1 MIFNKIVYFIF
12 ISNIYKNKMSEKIVD
27 NNWISLQSWLSIFKI
42 FIILGVVLFTIGQ
55 FAGIADTDLAAYI
68 WFTVGII
75 STWVITIRILSRNKG
90 ETVGVLSLLNNLS
103 QVLPTLGVLVPL
115 SILIYVLFKT
125 RPVLQS
131 NLDNLPQQFFWFNR
145 LSFFLI
151 VFQLFVLNKYYETA
165 ISDSSYKGMWVAAMI
180 LFSVITS
187 ASAIEL
193 YVIITSF
200 LTDG

>member
-1 MIFNKIVYFIF
+1 
-12 ISNIYKNKMSEKIVD
+12 MSEKIID

-42 FIILGVVLFTIGQ
+42 FIVLGVILFTIGQ
-55 FAGIADTDLAAYI
+55 FAGISDTDLAAYI
-68 WFTVGII
+68 WFTIGIV

-90 ETVGVLSLLNNLS
+90 EVVGVLSILNNIA
-103 QVLPTLGVLVPL
+103 QILPTLGVLVPL

-125 RPVLQS
+125 RPILQS
-131 NLDNLPQQFFWFNR
+131 NLDNLPEPFFWFNR

-151 VFQLFVLNKYYETA
+151 VFQLFVLNKYYESAMT
-165 ISDSSYKGMWVAAMI
+165 DSNYKGVWIAAMI

>member
-1 MIFNKIVYFIF
+1 M
-12 ISNIYKNKMSEKIVD
+12 
-27 NNWISLQSWLSIFKI
+27 
-42 FIILGVVLFTIGQ
+42 
-55 FAGIADTDLAAYI
+55 
-68 WFTVGII
+68 
-75 STWVITIRILSRNKG
+75 
-90 ETVGVLSLLNNLS
+90 
-103 QVLPTLGVLVPL
+103 
-115 SILIYVLFKT
+115 FKT

-151 VFQLFVLNKYYETA
+151 VFQLFVLNKYYESAT
-165 ISDSSYKGMWVAAMI
+165 SDSSYKGMWVAAMI

>member
-1 MIFNKIVYFIF
+1 
-12 ISNIYKNKMSEKIVD
+12 MSEKIVD

-42 FIILGVVLFTIGQ
+42 FIVLGVVLFTIGQ

-68 WFTVGII
+68 WFTVGIV

-180 LFSVITS
+180 LFSIITS

>member
-1 MIFNKIVYFIF
+1 
-12 ISNIYKNKMSEKIVD
+12 MSENID
-27 NNWISLQSWLSIFKI
+27 INNNWISLKSWLNIFKI
-42 FIILGVVLFTIGQ
+42 FIVIGVVLFTIGQ
-55 FAGIADTDLAAYI
+55 FANISDTDLAAYI
-68 WFTVGII
+68 WFTIGII
-75 STWVITIRILSRNKG
+75 VTWVITLRILSKNNKEVTG
-90 ETVGVLSLLNNLS
+90 ILSLMNNIS

-115 SILIYVLFKT
+115 SILMYVLFKT

-131 NLDNLPQQFFWFNR
+131 NIENLPDQFFWFNR

-151 VFQLFVLNKYYETA
+151 VFQLFILNKYYESATE
-165 ISDSSYKGMWVAAMI
+165 DSGFKGMWIAAMI